1 VTGILRAPRRT
12 ALVAISVLIAAASLV
27 AFGESYRG
35 LYLWA
40 HHHGLPGVWAA
51 VFPAQIDTF
60 MAVGEL
66 ALFVALA
73 DRWPPRSRLA
83 AWLVTLAGL
92 VVSVAGN
99 VGHVTSGSFS
109 DRATWAVPPIAA
121 AAALAVGLG
130 VLKRV
135 VEHHHRAAAKPTPGT
150 APGHTGPPRTRARA
164 QAQSRGTA
172 PVTPEHAELHF
183 APMLAAGTV
192 PSLRQVR
199 AQLHVGTDRARQLRA
214 HLASLDGRT
223 AP

>member
-1 VTGILRAPRRT
+1 
-12 ALVAISVLIAAASLV
+12 VAISLLIAAASLV

-40 HHHGLPGVWAA
+40 RHHGLPGVWAA
-51 VFPAQIDTF
+51 IFPAQIDTF

-83 AWLVTLAGL
+83 AWAVTLAGL
-92 VVSVAGN
+92 AVSVAGN
-99 VGHVTSGSFS
+99 VGHVTGGSLA

-135 VEHHHRAAAKPTPGT
+135 VEHHHEATSKATRPAVLGAPAKSTGRGVEAA
-150 APGHTGPPRTRARA
+150 TREARKA
-164 QAQSRGTA
+164 IREGR
-172 PVTPEHAELHF
+172 P
-183 APMLAAGTV
+183 V
-192 PSLRQVR
+192 PSSRAIARDHHIGRDKAAQVR
-199 AQLHVGTDRARQLRA
+199 AAV
-214 HLASLDGRT
+214 LAEHNGHDSAQPGALIT
-223 AP
+223 KEIQ